1 MDGFEDFLDNEAG
14 KGLPDLYAPI
24 EGAQATDIAA
34 PNTDDAPPADAPID
48 QKITPEVVTP
58 AAPVV
63 APEGNQTTT
72 DHGKLLEE
80 ISGGRVKGKEDF
92 QSILQ
97 KADKAE
103 ELQGTIDAWK
113 AKYGENPYADS
124 FEETRNML
132 KKQGATEN
140 QLKQLDEINSL
151 GELKDLSP
159 LEIRVKAM
167 VLRDNVSPKI
177 AERMIKEEV
186 GLTEFLGDDDKE
198 YVETK
203 LAISAKADLKYLEE
217 FKDKLKPV
225 DNSTVQIQREAAVT
239 QAKEALKP
247 VSSEMQKGYAEI
259 KDFDIT
265 GGKKPED
272 IINFTL
278 KTPEAFT
285 SVIPQLVEQYIVQT
299 GRVVDEKSIADAN
312 EYIETLMWGKHGK
325 EFLRTAVNHA
335 IATTTEKLTNKYE
348 NRTSLTD
355 DQRSAPVTEDMD
367 DFYREVAS

>member
-1 MDGFEDFLDNEAG
+1 MDGFEDFLENEAG
-14 KGLPDLYAPI
+14 KDLPDLQAPI
-24 EGAQATDIAA
+24 EGAQAVDIAA
-34 PNTDDAPPADAPID
+34 GNTDDAPPADLTNDQQAAPEAAA
-48 QKITPEVVTP
+48 T

-63 APEGNQTTT
+63 VPDANQNTTE
-72 DHGKLLEE
+72 HGKLLEE
-80 ISGGRVKGKEDF
+80 ISGGRVKGKDDL

-97 KADKAE
+97 KAEKAD
-103 ELQGTIDAWK
+103 ELQKTVDEWK
-113 AKYGENPYADS
+113 TKYGENPYADS
-124 FEETRNML
+124 FEETRNLL

-186 GLTEFLGDDDKE
+186 GLTDFLGDEDKE

-203 LAISAKADLKYLEE
+203 LAISAKPDLKYLED

-225 DNSTVQIQREAAVT
+225 DNSTVQLQRDAAVT

-247 VSSEMQKGYAEI
+247 LSADMQKGYAEI

-278 KTPEAFT
+278 KTPETFT
-285 SVIPQLVEQYIVQT
+285 NVIPELVERYMIQT
-299 GRVVDEKSIADAN
+299 GRPVNEQTMAEAN
-312 EYIETLMWGKHGK
+312 EYVESMLWAKHGK

-335 IATTTEKLTNKYE
+335 IATTTEKLVNKYE
-348 NRTSLTD
+348 NRTTLADDQAPALVTD
-355 DQRSAPVTEDMD
+355 DMD
-367 DFYREVAS
+367 SFYREVAS